1 MKPSRL
7 LYKVSGLL
15 LLLVFGMNCSVEKNT
30 GMSRNYHNLVSR
42 YNIYFNG
49 IQSYKKGLRR
59 LSDQYKDDFS
69 QILPVFRYGD
79 ETAVASV
86 SGEMDKAITK
96 ASKVITLHS
105 ITAKP
110 YEKKKKNLTEKEQ
123 AFFEQKEFNNWV
135 DDSYLLM
142 GKAQVYKRDFFN
154 AFNTLKYASE
164 NALDDHVKYEARIW
178 MSRVYNEEG
187 SYNDSKEILESL
199 GGDQDF
205 PKDLKAAFNATYAD
219 YYLKQEKFEESIT
232 YLEDLVKEN
241 LKKTDKIRYMYILAQ
256 VYKQTGD
263 DARAY
268 KLFAKVVKMSPPYD
282 MTFNAR
288 INQAES
294 FNVTAENV
302 GEIKKI
308 LRKMLRDEKNKE
320 YLDQIYFAYGNI
332 SLKENK
338 EKQAIEYF
346 KKSAQS
352 SISNNKQKGISY
364 LTIGNLYFRQEDYVN
379 AQPYYDSA
387 LMVLNPDFPGYDI
400 ISKKTGSLNRL
411 VENITIV
418 ETQDSLQRVAAMS
431 PSERTAFIDQIIK
444 DLREEERKQKEL
456 EQSAGYNLSN
466 EYETKQKVN
475 QELNR
480 SGKWYFYN
488 PAVVDL
494 GKNEFRQKWGDRKLE
509 DNWRRKNKSVSQ
521 ANIYE
526 IEKGIDSTQQATG
539 NVQVLD
545 IHTREYYM
553 TGLPLTDSLKKE
565 SNYKIAGALFNMGQ
579 IYADE
584 LKNPPN
590 ANDAFEE
597 LFNRYPGSEYELS
610 TLYYLYELK
619 RKAGNSS
626 GANKY
631 KNLIISK
638 YPESKFAKMLSD
650 PDYLRKQNEK
660 KKQEM
665 QAYEQV
671 YNEYLSGQYNKV
683 IIKSET
689 FLHENPEHDLSP
701 KYWLLRAYAIAKV
714 QDIRSFKQALEDV
727 VNNTGDCEEKTRAKE
742 LIAHFNQAIPELKVE
757 EEEKVSVQ
765 IYSMTPDEPHFA
777 AIAIE
782 GSDNKENQL
791 IFNVI
796 NFNLDHFPQAE
807 FSSRVQSLDDN
818 TGLLTIDGVG
828 GMDEAKAYLN
838 ELLAD
843 KSITDELQGKVY
855 YPFIISQTN
864 LKALLKDKSVSVYLR
879 FYNRNYFGAGK

>member
-1 MKPSRL
+1 L
-7 LYKVSGLL
+7 LIVLAL
-15 LLLVFGMNCSVEKNT
+15 NCSVEKNT

-59 LSDQYKDDFS
+59 LGDQFKDDYS

-79 ETAVASV
+79 ESAIASV
-86 SGEMDKAITK
+86 AGEMDKAIAK
-96 ASKVITLHS
+96 ASKVITIHS

-110 YEKKKKNLTEKEQ
+110 YEKKKNNLTEKEQ

-142 GKAQVYKRDFFN
+142 GKAQMYKQDYFN
-154 AFNTLKYASE
+154 AFNTLKFVSE

-178 MSRVYNEEG
+178 MARVYNEEG
-187 SYNDSKEILESL
+187 SYNYSREILESL
-199 GGDQDF
+199 DEDPDF
-205 PKDLKAAFNATYAD
+205 PKDLTADFDATYAD
-219 YYLKQEKFEESIT
+219 FYLKQEKLEESIS
-232 YLEDLVKEN
+232 YLEDLIDEK
-241 LKKTDKIRYMYILAQ
+241 LKKNDKVRYYYILAQ
-256 VYKQTGD
+256 VYKKTGD
-263 DARAY
+263 DNRAY

-294 FNVTAENV
+294 FTVTPENV
-302 GEIKKI
+302 NEIKKI
-308 LRKMLRDEKNKE
+308 LRKMLKDEKNKE

-364 LTIGNLYFRQEDYVN
+364 LTLGNLYFRQEDYVN

-387 LMVLNPDFPGYDI
+387 LMVLEPDFPGYEV

-411 VENITIV
+411 VENIIIV
-418 ETQDSLQRVAAMS
+418 ETQDSLQRIAAMS
-431 PSERTAFIDQIIK
+431 PSKRNAYIDQIIS
-444 DLREEERKQKEL
+444 DLREEEKRQKEL
-456 EQSAGYNLSN
+456 EQSAGYSLSN
-466 EYETKQKVN
+466 EYETKRKVN
-475 QELNR
+475 QELSR

-526 IEKGIDSTQQATG
+526 IEKGIDSTQQSSE
-539 NVQVLD
+539 NVQVMD
-545 IHTREYYM
+545 VHKRKYYM
-553 TGLPLTDSLKKE
+553 IGLPLTDSLKKI
-565 SNYKIAGALFNMGQ
+565 SDYRIAGALFNMGQ
-579 IYADE
+579 IYANE
-584 LKNPPN
+584 LKNLPN
-590 ANDAFEE
+590 ANEAFED

-619 RKAGNSS
+619 RKSGNSS

-638 YPESKFAKMLSD
+638 YPESEFAKMLSD

-660 KKQEM
+660 KQQELRSYN
-665 QAYEQV
+665 QT
-671 YNEYLSGQYNKV
+671 YNEYLTGQYNKV
-683 IIKSET
+683 ILNSEA

-742 LIAHFNQAIPELKVE
+742 LIVHFNQEIPELKVE

-765 IYSMTPDEPHFA
+765 IYSLTPDEPHFA

-782 GSDNKENQL
+782 GSDSKENQL

-796 NFNLDHFPQAE
+796 NFNLDQFPQSE
-807 FSSRVQSLDDN
+807 YSSQVQSLGGI
-818 TGLLTIDGVG
+818 TGLLTIGGIG
-828 GMDEAKAYLN
+828 GMKEAKDYLN
-838 ELLAD
+838 KLLAD